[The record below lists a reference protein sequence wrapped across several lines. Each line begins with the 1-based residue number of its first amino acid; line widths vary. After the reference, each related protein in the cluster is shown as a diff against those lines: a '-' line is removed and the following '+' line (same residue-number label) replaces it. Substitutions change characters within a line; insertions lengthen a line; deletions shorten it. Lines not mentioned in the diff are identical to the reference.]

1 MARFSPYWV
10 LLCANTQVFA
20 TVCAE
25 SLRVFDHSRG
35 AAPRRARATLWRSS
49 AAWASGHMPIFSDG
63 IIVDWPHLRK
73 VHQHE
78 EQRVPGE
85 CKRSVWCQQ
94 RAEAYVSVAAADW
107 KAPTSH

>member
-1 MARFSPYWV
+1 
-10 LLCANTQVFA
+10 
-20 TVCAE
+20 
-25 SLRVFDHSRG
+25 
-35 AAPRRARATLWRSS
+35 
-49 AAWASGHMPIFSDG
+49 MPIFSDG

-94 RAEAYVSVAAADW
+94 SRSVRICGRRRLEGADIALRIAALKKGEEDE
-107 KAPTSH
+107 TVE